1 MNKEKFQLR
10 ACSHEYWEF
19 VRQLRNNKKVQAG
32 FIETKH
38 ISKTQQIEYMNKFH
52 GDYRVCLI
60 GENPVGYVG
69 VIEDDIRICTHPD
82 YQKRGVG
89 KFMLEEAKKIWPNA
103 HAKIKDSNLAS
114 KKLFE
119 SAGFELEFVI
129 MKRKKY

>member
-1 MNKEKFQLR
+1 MNKEKFQLK
-10 ACSHEYWEF
+10 ACTKEYWEF
-19 VRQLRNNKKVQAG
+19 VRQLRNNDKVQAG

-38 ISKTQQIEYMNKFH
+38 ISKTQQKEYMNKFQ

-60 GENPVGYVG
+60 GENPVGYIG

-89 KFMLEEAKKIWPNA
+89 KFMLEEAYKIWPNA
-103 HAKIKDSNLAS
+103 HAKIKENNLAS

-119 SAGFELEFVI
+119 SAGFEVQFVI
-129 MKRKKY
+129 MKRK